1 MSLERRW
8 CRGWCGDKWLLDPGQ
23 IHDDSPAAAAEGAL
37 AAPSLMAV
45 TLLSRSSSCPPD
57 STALP
62 SMGCVTHSSVQYSVH
77 SAPGEPS
84 LSQSLSVLHIS
95 LSMWHHTAQPSPG
108 PRHLGHTH
116 PEHIYVV
123 ITTYLV
129 ATILELQPTAVSHT
143 VRHNGHH
150 AIGVYACVLL

>member
-23 IHDDSPAAAAEGAL
+23 IHDDSPATAAEGAL
-37 AAPSLMAV
+37 AAPSLMAM

-84 LSQSLSVLHIS
+84 LSVSLCTTHLTVNEAPHCTALPWPEAPWAHPPRTYLHCDYHIPS
-95 LSMWHHTAQPSPG
+95 SHHTGAPAYCS
-108 PRHLGHTH
+108 
-116 PEHIYVV
+116 V
-123 ITTYLV
+123 TYR
-129 ATILELQPTAVSHT
+129 TS
-143 VRHNGHH
+143 
-150 AIGVYACVLL
+150 